1 MKRTT
6 AALVLLVILAS
17 PLQAQTS
24 TMSTAD
30 SGGVVRTNMNG
41 TTTTP
46 GTTNPNDMNTTNST
60 TTTTNSTTNNETSTS
75 GTNSQLPRTA
85 SPLPLLSLASFGA
98 LASSLWLSR
107 RRRV

>member
-1 MKRTT
+1 MKRIT
-6 AALVLLVILAS
+6 AALVLLVVLAS

-24 TMSTAD
+24 TMGTAD
-30 SGGVVRTNMNG
+30 SGVVRTNMNG

-46 GTTNPNDMNTTNST
+46 GTTNPNDMDN
-60 TTTTNSTTNNETSTS
+60 TNSTTNSTMNNETSPS

-107 RRRV
+107 RRRA